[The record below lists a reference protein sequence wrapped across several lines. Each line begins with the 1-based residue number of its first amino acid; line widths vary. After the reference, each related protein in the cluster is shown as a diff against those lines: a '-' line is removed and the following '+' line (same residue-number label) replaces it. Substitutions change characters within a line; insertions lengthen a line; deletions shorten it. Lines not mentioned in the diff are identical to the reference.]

1 MARITVEDC
10 IEKVDNRFELI
21 SLAAIRSKQIIK
33 QKVSLLPGYKNRPI
47 VMALREVAAGRIWP
61 ETD

>member
-21 SLAAIRSKQIIK
+21 ALASTRAKQIIK
-33 QKVSLLPGYKNRPI
+33 QKVSLIRTHQNRSV
-47 VMALREVAAGRIWP
+47 VMALREIAAGKIWP
-61 ETD
+61 EKS

>member
-21 SLAAIRSKQIIK
+21 TLAATRSKQIIK
-33 QKVSLLPGYKNRPI
+33 QKVSLIPGYKNRPI
-47 VMALREVAAGRIWP
+47 VMALREVAAGKVWP

>member
-21 SLAAIRSKQIIK
+21 ALAATRSKQIIK
-33 QKVSLLPGYKNRPI
+33 QKVSLVENHKNRPI
-47 VMALREVAAGRIWP
+47 VLALREIAAGRVWR